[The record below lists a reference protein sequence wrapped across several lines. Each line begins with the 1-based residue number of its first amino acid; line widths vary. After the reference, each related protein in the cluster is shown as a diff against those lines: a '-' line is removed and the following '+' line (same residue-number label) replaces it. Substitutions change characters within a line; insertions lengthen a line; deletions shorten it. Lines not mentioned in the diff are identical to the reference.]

1 MTSAAPH
8 PAPSA
13 GHVDTLTWLLLAF
26 GWGLLLLPTGY
37 DLLAGRWASYATGQ
51 EPLVMAVS
59 IWLIYR
65 ERQHWMPDRGTAQPI
80 LGAGLLMLALGLYV
94 LGRTQQLLR
103 LELLAVIA
111 VAASALIWMRG
122 WRSLGINGF
131 ALAFMLFAIPL
142 PFVLELTVTAPLKM
156 AVSAVATWLLSAIGY
171 PAGRS
176 GAVITL
182 GQYQLLV
189 AEACAGLHSM
199 FVLEAMGLL
208 YGHLMTYR
216 SWPRQI
222 AMAILVVPLAFSA
235 NVARVLVLALLTYYW
250 GDAVGQGYLHRFAGL
265 LLFAFT
271 LVGLAVIDA
280 LLRRVWRSPHPN
292 ASHHDLN

>member
-1 MTSAAPH
+1 MTAAVRS
-8 PAPSA
+8 PANTAMQSDWP
-13 GHVDTLTWLLLAF
+13 TWVLIAL
-26 GWGLLLLPTGY
+26 GWGLLLVPTGY
-37 DLLAGRWASYATGQ
+37 DLLVGRWSSYATGQ
-51 EPLVMAVS
+51 EPLVAVVA
-59 IWLIYR
+59 IWLIHR
-65 ERQHWMPDRGTAQPI
+65 ERQDWMPDRGTAQPL
-80 LGAGLLMLALGLYV
+80 LGSVLLMLALGLYV

-111 VAASALIWMRG
+111 VAASTLLLMRG
-122 WRSLGINGF
+122 WHALRVNGF

-142 PFVLELTVTAPLKM
+142 PFMLELALTAPLKM
-156 AVSAVATWLLSAIGY
+156 AVSAVATGLLSAVGY

-208 YGHLMTYR
+208 YGHLMAYR
-216 SWPRQI
+216 SWGRQI
-222 AMAILVVPLAFSA
+222 AMAVLVVPLAFSA

-271 LVGLAVIDA
+271 LAGLAAIDA
-280 LLRRVWRSPHPN
+280 LLRRLWRPTSN
-292 ASHHDLN
+292 GSHHGLS